1 MSERRERATRS
12 SELNSERGPSAPA
25 PKAPRASKVSERSPE
40 RSVRGTQLRLL
51 QSERPRPLRARKA
64 APRGR
69 KAVHWEGQ
77 WRLDA
82 QTRQIGRQG
91 VASARDALARAHAD
105 ELRRAS

>member
-1 MSERRERATRS
+1 MNVTPLGDTPVMSERSERATRS
-12 SELNSERGPSAPA
+12 SEPDR
-25 PKAPRASKVSERSPE
+25 KRS
-40 RSVRGTQLRLL
+40 SVPGTQLRLL

-64 APRGR
+64 TPRGR
-69 KAVHWEGQ
+69 KAVHWADQ

-91 VASARDALARAHAD
+91 VASAREALARAHDD